1 MHFKIDEIISYISQ
15 YITLNEGDLLLTG
28 TPSGVGSV
36 KKGDKVEGFARLGEK
51 VVASLNFEVTE

>member
-36 KKGDKVEGFARLGEK
+36 KKGDKVEGFARLG
-51 VVASLNFEVTE
+51 

>member
-1 MHFKIDEIISYISQ
+1 MHFKIDEIISYVSQ

-36 KKGDKVEGFARLGEK
+36 KKGDKVEGIARLGEK